1 VTTASSTTMP
11 TGSWHLV
18 TLHAIVNGTGSSL
31 GVSLDG
37 NPVPG
42 LTAGGQDLG
51 TSPIGMFQLGDS
63 TAGRSYDI
71 ALDDVAVSQTSP

>member
-1 VTTASSTTMP
+1 M
-11 TGSWHLV
+11 
-18 TLHAIVNGTGSSL
+18 
-31 GVSLDG
+31 
-37 NPVPG
+37 PG
-42 LTAGGQDLG
+42 LTLTGQDLG